1 MRRPLVCA
9 VALVAA
15 FGAWEIVCA
24 DFMADDFM
32 QLAVLERVSPAA
44 AWTSRFDLY
53 NISDGIPEHVR
64 AMQDAGLFPWFAGPR
79 FALTFFRP
87 LTSAFL
93 WLDHSMFG
101 LHPAG
106 YRLDGVLWSLALA
119 ASVGWILCRA
129 LPGRT
134 GTLATLIFVLS
145 GIQAVFCWSAARH
158 VVMAAAL
165 GFAGLV
171 AHVRWREDGWQP
183 GTALAP
189 LALVLSLAASEV
201 GIAVAVYLLA
211 YEALGRAEGLRSR
224 VWAALPTL
232 IIIGVYLGTWSR
244 FGHGATGGGYIDP
257 LRDPALFLF
266 ELPSRLAVLLGGIVL
281 GGNADWWL
289 LRPDLRPI
297 IVTIGGAASLGFAVL
312 VVAASRDGIVQERT
326 VVRWLATATVLSA
339 VPFAGTPI
347 GSRCLLVPFVGGAAL
362 LAVVI
367 GRWWTAWRH
376 AAGVRTR
383 LLRASAA
390 GLAIIHLV
398 LAPLGRIG
406 GPLIVR
412 QMLTAHVANALD
424 TADLDPSTLGKQ
436 TAVVLAAP
444 DIVIGLHAA
453 FYRVLHRLPM
463 PATWRVLSWSPG
475 THRFV
480 RTGVDTL
487 EMDVSSAGLDDAR
500 LGAGFSVSLRG
511 LKATVLSS
519 EHGGQTHVRFRFDRS
534 LDDASVTL
542 LARRDDHLER
552 VAVPQIGETLV
563 IP

>member
-9 VALVAA
+9 VALAA
-15 FGAWEIVCA
+15 VFGAWEIVCA

-44 AWTSRFDLY
+44 AWTSRLDLY
-53 NISDGIPEHVR
+53 NLSDGIPEHVR
-64 AMQDAGLFPWFAGPR
+64 AMQDAGLFPWFAGTG

-134 GTLATLIFVLS
+134 GTLATVIFVLS

-171 AHVRWREDGWQP
+171 AHLRWREDGWQP
-183 GTALAP
+183 GRALAP

-211 YEALGRAEGLRSR
+211 YEALGRAEGVRRR
-224 VWAALPTL
+224 VWSALPTL
-232 IIIGVYLGTWSR
+232 IIIGVYLGAWSR
-244 FGHGATGGGYIDP
+244 FGRGATGGGYIDP

-266 ELPSRLAVLLGGIVL
+266 ELPARLAVLLGGVVL

-297 IVTIGGAASLGFAVL
+297 IVTIGVAASLGFAVL
-312 VVAASRDGIVQERT
+312 VVAASRDGIVQQRAA
-326 VVRWLATATVLSA
+326 VRWLATATVLSA

-376 AAGVRTR
+376 AAGLRAR

-398 LAPLGRIG
+398 LAPIGRIG
-406 GPLIVR
+406 GPLLVR
-412 QMLTAHVANALD
+412 QMLAVRVANGLD
-424 TADLDPSTLGKQ
+424 TVDLDPDTLPQ
-436 TAVVLAAP
+436 QMAVVLAAP
-444 DIVIGLHAA
+444 DIVIGLHSA

-487 EMDVSSAGLDDAR
+487 EMDLSSAALADAR
-500 LGAGFSVSLRG
+500 LRAGSRVSLRG
-511 LKATVLSS
+511 LEATVLSS

>member
-9 VALVAA
+9 VALAAA

-44 AWTSRFDLY
+44 AWTSRLDLY

-64 AMQDAGLFPWFAGPR
+64 AMQDAGLFAWFAGPR

-87 LTSAFL
+87 LTSVFL
-93 WLDHSMFG
+93 WLDHSLFG

-158 VVMAAAL
+158 VVIAAAL

-211 YEALGRAEGLRSR
+211 YEALGRADGLRSR
-224 VWAALPTL
+224 VWAALPTV

-266 ELPSRLAVLLGGIVL
+266 ELPARLAVLLGGIVL

-297 IVTIGGAASLGFAVL
+297 ITTIGVATSLGFAVL
-312 VVAASRDGIVQERT
+312 VVAASRDGIVQERA

-376 AAGVRTR
+376 AAGVRAR

-406 GPLIVR
+406 GPLLVR
-412 QMLTAHVANALD
+412 QMLAARVANALD
-424 TADLDPSTLGKQ
+424 AADLDPGTLPKQ
-436 TAVVLAAP
+436 TVIVLAAP
-444 DIVIGLHAA
+444 DIVIGLHGA

-463 PATWRVLSWSPG
+463 PAAWHVLSWSPG

-480 RTGVDTL
+480 RSGVDTI

-500 LGAGFSVSLRG
+500 LGTGSSVSLRG
-511 LKATVLSS
+511 LEATVLSS

-542 LARRDDHLER
+542 LARRVDHLES

>member
-1 MRRPLVCA
+1 MRRPLVYA
-9 VALVAA
+9 VALAA
-15 FGAWEIVCA
+15 VFGAWEIACA

-79 FALTFFRP
+79 FAIMFFRP

-93 WLDHSMFG
+93 WLDHSLFG

-106 YRLDGVLWSLALA
+106 YRLDGVLWSLALT
-119 ASVGWILCRA
+119 ASVGWILCWA

-171 AHVRWREDGWQP
+171 AHVRRREDGWQP

-211 YEALGRAEGLRSR
+211 YEALGRSEGLRTR
-224 VWAALPTL
+224 VRAALPTL
-232 IIIGVYLGTWSR
+232 IIIGVYLGIWSR

-266 ELPSRLAVLLGGIVL
+266 ELPGRLAVLLGGIVL

-297 IVTIGGAASLGFAVL
+297 LVAIGVAASLAFALL
-312 VVAASRDGIVQERT
+312 VVAASRDGIAQERAA
-326 VVRWLATATVLSA
+326 VGWLATATVLSA

-347 GSRCLLVPFVGGAAL
+347 GSRCLLVPFVGGAGL

-367 GRWWTAWRH
+367 GRWWIAWRH
-376 AAGVRTR
+376 AAGIGAR
-383 LLRASAA
+383 LLRAGAA
-390 GLAIIHLV
+390 GLAVIHLV

-406 GPLIVR
+406 GPLLVR
-412 QMLTAHVANALD
+412 QMLAARVANALD
-424 TADLDPSTLGKQ
+424 SADLDPGTLPNQ
-436 TAVVLAAP
+436 TVVVLAAP
-444 DIVIGLHAA
+444 DLVIGLHSA
-453 FYRVLHRLPM
+453 FYRVLHRLPT
-463 PATWRVLSWSPG
+463 PAAWRILSWSPG

-480 RTGVDTL
+480 RTGVDSL
-487 EMDVSSAGLDDAR
+487 ELDVSSAGVEEAQ
-500 LGAGFSVSLRG
+500 LGAGSTVSLHG
-511 LKATVLSS
+511 LEATVVSL
-519 EHGGQTHVRFRFDRS
+519 ERGGQAHVRFRFDRS
-534 LDDASVTL
+534 LDDASMTF
-542 LARRDDHLER
+542 LARRDDHLAR
-552 VAVPQIGETLV
+552 VAVPRIGESLV

>member
-9 VALVAA
+9 VALAA
-15 FGAWEIVCA
+15 VFGAWEIVFA

-53 NISDGIPEHVR
+53 NISDGVPEHVR

-129 LPGRT
+129 LPGRA

-145 GIQAVFCWSAARH
+145 GIQAIFCWSAARH

-183 GTALAP
+183 GPALAP

-224 VWAALPTL
+224 GWAALPTL
-232 IIIGVYLGTWSR
+232 IIIAVYLGTWSR

-266 ELPSRLAVLLGGIVL
+266 ELPARLAVLMGGIVL

-297 IVTIGGAASLGFAVL
+297 IVTIGVAASLSFAAL
-312 VVAASRDGIVQERT
+312 VVAASRDGIAQERA

-367 GRWWTAWRH
+367 ARWWTAWRH
-376 AAGVRTR
+376 DAGVRAR

-390 GLAIIHLV
+390 GLAVIHFAV
-398 LAPLGRIG
+398 APLGRIG
-406 GPLIVR
+406 GPLLVR
-412 QMLTAHVANALD
+412 QMLTARVADALD
-424 TADLDPSTLGKQ
+424 TAGLDPGTLPKQ

-444 DIVIGLHAA
+444 NIVIGLHVA
-453 FYRVLHRLPM
+453 FYRVLYRLPM
-463 PATWRVLSWSPG
+463 PAAWRVLSWSPG

-487 EMDVSSAGLDDAR
+487 EMDISSAGFDDAR
-500 LGAGFSVSLRG
+500 LGAGSSVSLRG
-511 LKATVLSS
+511 LEATVLST

>member
-1 MRRPLVCA
+1 MRRPLVWAIALAA
-9 VALVAA
+9 V

-53 NISDGIPEHVR
+53 NISDGVPEHVR
-64 AMQDAGLFPWFAGPR
+64 AMQDAGLVPWFAGR

-93 WLDHSMFG
+93 WLDHSLFG

-119 ASVGWILCRA
+119 ASVGWILCRV

-183 GTALAP
+183 GRALAP

-201 GIAVAVYLLA
+201 GIAVAVYLLT
-211 YEALGRAEGLRSR
+211 YEAFGRAEGLRSR
-224 VWAALPTL
+224 VWATLPTL
-232 IIIGVYLGTWSR
+232 IIIAVYLGIWSR
-244 FGHGATGGGYIDP
+244 YGHGATGGGYIDP

-266 ELPSRLAVLLGGIVL
+266 ELPARLAVLLGGVVL

-289 LRPDLRPI
+289 LRPDLRPV
-297 IVTIGGAASLGFAVL
+297 IVTIGVATSLGFAAL
-312 VVAASRDGIVQERT
+312 VVAASRDGIVQERA

-362 LAVVI
+362 QAVVI
-367 GRWWTAWRH
+367 GGWWTAWRH
-376 AAGVRTR
+376 ATGVRAR

-390 GLAIIHLV
+390 GLAMIHLV

-406 GPLIVR
+406 GPLLVR
-412 QMLTAHVANALD
+412 QMLAARVANALD
-424 TADLDPSTLGKQ
+424 IADLDPG
-436 TAVVLAAP
+436 
-444 DIVIGLHAA
+444 I
-453 FYRVLHRLPM
+453 
-463 PATWRVLSWSPG
+463 
-475 THRFV
+475 
-480 RTGVDTL
+480 
-487 EMDVSSAGLDDAR
+487 
-500 LGAGFSVSLRG
+500 
-511 LKATVLSS
+511 
-519 EHGGQTHVRFRFDRS
+519 
-534 LDDASVTL
+534 
-542 LARRDDHLER
+542 
-552 VAVPQIGETLV
+552 
-563 IP
+563 

>member
-1 MRRPLVCA
+1 
-9 VALVAA
+9 
-15 FGAWEIVCA
+15 
-24 DFMADDFM
+24 
-32 QLAVLERVSPAA
+32 
-44 AWTSRFDLY
+44 
-53 NISDGIPEHVR
+53 
-64 AMQDAGLFPWFAGPR
+64 
-79 FALTFFRP
+79 
-87 LTSAFL
+87 
-93 WLDHSMFG
+93 
-101 LHPAG
+101 
-106 YRLDGVLWSLALA
+106 
-119 ASVGWILCRA
+119 
-129 LPGRT
+129 
-134 GTLATLIFVLS
+134 
-145 GIQAVFCWSAARH
+145 
-158 VVMAAAL
+158 MAAAL

-183 GTALAP
+183 GAALAP

-211 YEALGRAEGLRSR
+211 YEALGRAAAGLRSR
-224 VWAALPTL
+224 VRAALPTL
-232 IIIGVYLGTWSR
+232 IIIAVYLGTWSR
-244 FGHGATGGGYIDP
+244 FGHGASGGGYIDP

-266 ELPSRLAVLLGGIVL
+266 ELPARLPVLLGGIVL

-297 IVTIGGAASLGFAVL
+297 ITTIGVTASLGFAAL
-312 VVAASRDGIVQERT
+312 FVAASRDGIVQERAA
-326 VVRWLATATVLSA
+326 VRWLATATVLSA

-367 GRWWTAWRH
+367 ERWWTAWRH
-376 AAGVRTR
+376 AAGARAR
-383 LLRASAA
+383 LMRASAA

-406 GPLIVR
+406 GPVLVR

-424 TADLDPSTLGKQ
+424 AVDLDPDTLPKQ

-444 DIVIGLHAA
+444 DLVIGLHAP

-463 PATWRVLSWSPG
+463 PDTWRVLSWAPG

-487 EMDVSSAGLDDAR
+487 EMEVSGAGLSDAR
-500 LGAGFSVSLRG
+500 LETGSNVSLRG
-511 LKATVLSS
+511 LEATVLSS
-519 EHGGQTHVRFRFDRS
+519 DGGQVRVRFRFDRS
-534 LDDASVTL
+534 LDDASVTV

-552 VAVPQIGETLV
+552 VAVPHIGETLV
-563 IP
+563 VP

>member
-1 MRRPLVCA
+1 MTRPLVCA
-9 VALVAA
+9 VALAA
-15 FGAWEIVCA
+15 VFGAWEVVCA

-106 YRLDGVLWSLALA
+106 YRLDGVLWSLALT

-129 LPGRT
+129 LPGRI
-134 GTLATLIFVLS
+134 GTLATVIFVLS

-171 AHVRWREDGWQP
+171 AHVRWRADGWQP

-211 YEALGRAEGLRSR
+211 YEALGRAEGFPSRLR
-224 VWAALPTL
+224 AALPTL
-232 IIIGVYLGTWSR
+232 VIIGVYLGTWSR

-257 LRDPALFLF
+257 LRDPGLFVA
-266 ELPSRLAVLLGGIVL
+266 ELPARLAVLLGGIVL

-297 IVTIGGAASLGFAVL
+297 IATIGVAVSLGFVVL
-312 VVAASRDGIVQERT
+312 VVAAPRDSVVQERA

-376 AAGVRTR
+376 AAGVRAR

-390 GLAIIHLV
+390 GLAIIHFV

-406 GPLIVR
+406 GPLLVR
-412 QMLTAHVANALD
+412 QMLAVRVANALD
-424 TADLDPSTLGKQ
+424 TVALDPGTLPKQ

-444 DIVIGLHAA
+444 DIVIGLHCA

-463 PATWRVLSWSPG
+463 PAAWRILSWSPG

-487 EMDVSSAGLDDAR
+487 EMDVASAGLNDAR
-500 LGAGFSVSLRG
+500 LGPGSRVSLRG
-511 LKATVLSS
+511 LEATVVSR
-519 EHGGQTHVRFRFDRS
+519 EHGGQTRVRFRFDRS
-534 LDDASVTL
+534 LDDTSVTL
-542 LARRDDHLER
+542 LARRGDHLER

>member
-1 MRRPLVCA
+1 MTRPLVWA
-9 VALVAA
+9 MALAA
-15 FGAWEIVCA
+15 LFGAWEIVFA

-101 LHPAG
+101 LHPVG
-106 YRLDGVLWSLALA
+106 YRLDGVLWSLALT

-171 AHVRWREDGWQP
+171 AHLRWREDGWQP
-183 GTALAP
+183 GRALAP

-201 GIAVAVYLLA
+201 GIAVAVYLLT
-211 YEALGRAEGLRSR
+211 YEAFGRAEGLRSR
-224 VWAALPTL
+224 VWATLPTL
-232 IIIGVYLGTWSR
+232 IIIAVYLGIWSR

-257 LRDPALFLF
+257 LRNPALFLF
-266 ELPSRLAVLLGGIVL
+266 ELPARLAVLLGGVVL

-297 IVTIGGAASLGFAVL
+297 IVTIGVAASLGFAVL
-312 VVAASRDGIVQERT
+312 VVAAARDGIVQERAA
-326 VVRWLATATVLSA
+326 VRWLATATVLSA

-376 AAGVRTR
+376 ATGVRAR

-390 GLAIIHLV
+390 GLAMIHLV

-406 GPLIVR
+406 GPLLVR
-412 QMLTAHVANALD
+412 QMLAARVANALD
-424 TADLDPSTLGKQ
+424 TADLDPGSLPKQ
-436 TAVVLAAP
+436 TIVVLAAP
-444 DIVIGLHAA
+444 DIVIGLHGA

-487 EMDVSSAGLDDAR
+487 EMEVSSAGLEDAR
-500 LGAGFSVSLRG
+500 LGAGSSVSLRG
-511 LKATVLSS
+511 LEATVVSV
-519 EHGGQTHVRFRFDRS
+519 ERGGQTHIRFRFDRS
-534 LDDASVTL
+534 LDDASVAL
-542 LARRDDHLER
+542 LARRDER
-552 VAVPQIGETLV
+552 LQLVAAPAIGEVLV
-563 IP
+563 VP